1 MFYYHIKRHRYTI
14 VAGVPIVV
22 LVASSLSFVQRP
34 YTMYLAPE
42 EHRYV
47 TVGEQVT
54 LDLVI
59 KSDQPI
65 NVVSATMHVPTERL
79 TIDSVITDTSIVNL
93 WSETPRMAD
102 NTISFSGG
110 IISDTGFMGT
120 GTILTLV
127 ATPHTEG
134 EATFSLDNATILAH
148 DGVGS
153 TVAHS
158 KHTFTLWVRAPEHP
172 SPDVNN
178 DAKVNIVDAGI
189 ITGYL
194 YFRYKQEYDL
204 NNDGV
209 IDLADM
215 YIVLSNMSRGASIE
229 GLVSNIR
236 LPRLLP

>member
-34 YTMYLAPE
+34 YTMSLVPE

-47 TVGEQVT
+47 TIGEQIT

-59 KSDQPI
+59 ESDQPI
-65 NVVSATMHVPTERL
+65 NVVGATVHVPTEQIS
-79 TIDSVITDTSIVNL
+79 IDSLTTDTSVVNL
-93 WSETPRMAD
+93 WSETPRLTD
-102 NTISFSGG
+102 DTISFSGG
-110 IISDTGFMGT
+110 IVSEKGFMGT
-120 GTILTLV
+120 GTILTLMV
-127 ATPHTEG
+127 TPHTEG
-134 EATFSLDNATILAH
+134 EATFSLENATVLAH

-153 TVAHS
+153 SVEHS
-158 KHTFTLWVRAPEHP
+158 KHALTVWVRAQDRP

-209 IDLADM
+209 INLADM
-215 YIVLSNMSRGASIE
+215 YIVLSTMSRGASIE

-236 LPRLLP
+236 LPKCLQ